1 LAKYHTMATTQL
13 KEKLHEYI
21 DTADEKKLEAIYT
34 ILQDT
39 IGEDEP
45 YSADDLAVFYKRRQ
59 QYKNGEGEN
68 LTVEEFINFVRKNN
82 S

>member
-1 LAKYHTMATTQL
+1 MATEQL

-39 IGEDEP
+39 IEDDQQ
-45 YSADDLAVFYKRRQ
+45 YSADELAVFYNRRQ
-59 QYKNGEGEN
+59 EYKNGEGEN
-68 LTVEEFINFVRKNN
+68 LTVEEFINFVRKNKA
-82 S
+82 